1 MPRNYLSSFGQI
13 ENFWKFPQYFEIFL
27 SFFQDMHCLHLY
39 TNKRPRR
46 ASPLQNDKINAK
58 NLFLLRFFVKCSK
71 YAKLHSK
78 LWIKGSSLKEVPWNS
93 LFSSSRQKNGIR
105 SINRRY
111 TLLPSL
117 GVQLSG
123 EVPFVISEWL
133 VWELPPDNQR
143 VSNSLFERSPI
154 IIVVDIW
161 MLSFWQYLSFSYRFW
176 PFQS

>member
-1 MPRNYLSSFGQI
+1 MP
-13 ENFWKFPQYFEIFL
+13 K
-27 SFFQDMHCLHLY
+27 
-39 TNKRPRR
+39 
-46 ASPLQNDKINAK
+46 
-58 NLFLLRFFVKCSK
+58 
-71 YAKLHSK
+71 
-78 LWIKGSSLKEVPWNS
+78 NS

-105 SINRRY
+105 SINSRY

-154 IIVVDIW
+154 IIVVGYGFELYQKPILEVND
-161 MLSFWQYLSFSYRFW
+161 LLAFA
-176 PFQS
+176 PNTNV

>member
-1 MPRNYLSSFGQI
+1 MQRI
-13 ENFWKFPQYFEIFL
+13 YFCYI
-27 SFFQDMHCLHLY
+27 SC
-39 TNKRPRR
+39 
-46 ASPLQNDKINAK
+46 
-58 NLFLLRFFVKCSK
+58 FFVKCSK

-123 EVPFVISEWL
+123 EVPFVISECL

-143 VSNSLFERSPI
+143 VSNSFFERSPI
-154 IIVVDIW
+154 IIVVG
-161 MLSFWQYLSFSYRFW
+161 LSCVMSWNCLFISEGKYVWLLSLLRWGPPHIFFFGN
-176 PFQS
+176 FQSNSWRVTQSKKVFLFRWFSELAT

>member
-1 MPRNYLSSFGQI
+1 MTKLMQRI
-13 ENFWKFPQYFEIFL
+13 YFYYI
-27 SFFQDMHCLHLY
+27 SC
-39 TNKRPRR
+39 
-46 ASPLQNDKINAK
+46 
-58 NLFLLRFFVKCSK
+58 FFVKCSK

-105 SINRRY
+105 SINLRY

-143 VSNSLFERSPI
+143 VSNWLFERSPI
-154 IIVVDIW
+154 IIVVGSVLFKW
-161 MLSFWQYLSFSYRFW
+161 LHFFSRAYREKW
-176 PFQS
+176 DSRQSHVCFRNCAGNGCGRWVWNLRMANVQLCRTPI

>member
-1 MPRNYLSSFGQI
+1 MG
-13 ENFWKFPQYFEIFL
+13 
-27 SFFQDMHCLHLY
+27 
-39 TNKRPRR
+39 
-46 ASPLQNDKINAK
+46 
-58 NLFLLRFFVKCSK
+58 LLRGLFPISNTRGQGELRLSKMTKLMQRIYFYYISFFFVKCSK
-71 YAKLHSK
+71 YAKLYSK

-143 VSNSLFERSPI
+143 VSNWFFERSPI
-154 IIVVDIW
+154 IIVVG
-161 MLSFWQYLSFSYRFW
+161 
-176 PFQS
+176 